1 MTEVKGTSVQLTAAL
16 VIVPNLFS
24 RSRDTEALERKREE
38 AVGLAEAIELT
49 ILASEVVN
57 ISRLIPA
64 TLFGS
69 GKTDEI
75 AAIVKENNV
84 DVAIIDHE
92 LTPVQQRN
100 LEIAWHCK
108 VLDRTALIL
117 EIFYLKV

>member
-49 ILASEVVN
+49 ILASKIVN
-57 ISRLIPA
+57 ISRLRPA

-75 AAIVKENNV
+75 AVIVKENNV
-84 DVAIIDHE
+84 DVAIIDH
-92 LTPVQQRN
+92 
-100 LEIAWHCK
+100 
-108 VLDRTALIL
+108 
-117 EIFYLKV
+117 